1 MPSFTRELATRP
13 KSGAGTFSRASA
25 ALQLPQVNFEKTGPG
40 SANSTS
46 SPEYDFSRIPIFAR
60 AGLRTQP
67 APTVSQPGDSWE
79 QQADQMALQVM
90 RKSVP
95 RQPPRL
101 RAKPA
106 AEGNSGH
113 PMDPS
118 TRHFMETRFG
128 VDFSQVR
135 LHTDSATAESAKAL
149 HARAFTV
156 GNDIGF
162 AHGQYSPGSQAAR
175 SLLAHELAHVV
186 QQGSAPGAGM
196 PAILR
201 YADGPEQA
209 TASAGL
215 RRQYIEL
222 ACEVIADIQRGIEE
236 GRTWDFEDEFLLQ
249 GDEELADPASSLVV
263 DRRNALQ
270 NLVINLDELIRE
282 LEAGTLTPTQP
293 ASRTGLRA
301 LWSARYLRSRE
312 YQPGR
317 APRGHPIH
325 WSHPNRTVVEPSGR
339 LRSIYNSLGG
349 YIDNQPSSPPGM
361 LQAGS
366 LPTWWVL
373 GCHSPRSSELPQPVE
388 QSRPAERERV
398 TPNTLGLLRDRV
410 IFIYRTRGEITNW
423 DWEPRS
429 ETYIEA
435 SRPFG
440 PHEWHYDESAGRV
453 YVIVDSRQYNL
464 LRNGRVERQP

>member
-1 MPSFTRELATRP
+1 MPSFTRELAKHPRP
-13 KSGAGTFSRASA
+13 GAGASSRASA
-25 ALQLPQVNFEKTGPG
+25 AVQLPQVNFEKTGPG
-40 SANSTS
+40 SAISTS

-60 AGLRTQP
+60 AGLRAQP
-67 APTVSQPGDSWE
+67 ESTISQPGDPWE
-79 QQADQMALQVM
+79 QQAGQMARQVM
-90 RKSVP
+90 RTSIP
-95 RQPPRL
+95 HQPPHL

-106 AEGNSGH
+106 AEGTSGH
-113 PMDPS
+113 PMDSS
-118 TRHFMETRFG
+118 TRDFMETRFG
-128 VDFSQVR
+128 VDFGSVR

-149 HARAFTV
+149 RARAFTV

-162 AHGQYSPGSQAAR
+162 APGQYSPGSQAAR

-186 QQGSAPGAGM
+186 QHSAPGAGM

-209 TASAGL
+209 TASAGLL

-249 GDEELADPASSLVV
+249 GDEELGDPASSLVG
-263 DRRNALQ
+263 DRRDALER
-270 NLVINLDELIRE
+270 LVANLDALIQE

-293 ASRTGLRA
+293 ASRVSLRA
-301 LWSARYLRSRE
+301 LWSARYLNRGV
-312 YQPGR
+312 YPPGR

-325 WSHPNRTVVEPSGR
+325 WSHPVRTITEPDGGIR
-339 LRSIYNSLGG
+339 RIYNSLGG
-349 YIDNQPSSPPGM
+349 YIDNLPSSPPGM
-361 LQAGS
+361 LRAGS

-373 GCHSPRSSELPQPVE
+373 GCHSPGSSERPQPAG
-388 QSRPAERERV
+388 QPAARERV
-398 TPNTLGLLRDRV
+398 TPNTLGLIPDRV
-410 IFIYRTRGEITNW
+410 IFVYRTRGEITNW

-453 YVIVDSRQYNL
+453 YVIVGGRQYNL

>member
-13 KSGAGTFSRASA
+13 RPNAGASSSTSA
-25 ALQLPQVNFEKTGPG
+25 ALQLSRVNFEKTSPGP
-40 SANSTS
+40 AISTH
-46 SPEYDFSRIPIFAR
+46 SPKYDFSRISIFAR
-60 AGLRTQP
+60 ASLIAQP
-67 APTVSQPGDSWE
+67 GPTISQPGDPWE
-79 QQADQMALQVM
+79 QQADQMAREVM
-90 RKSVP
+90 RTSIP
-95 RQPPRL
+95 HQPPHI

-106 AEGNSGH
+106 AEGTSGH

-118 TRHFMETRFG
+118 TRDFMETRFG
-128 VDFSQVR
+128 VDFGSVR

-149 HARAFTV
+149 NACAFTV

-162 AHGQYSPGSQAAR
+162 AHGQYSPGSQTSR

-186 QQGSAPGAGM
+186 QHSAPGAGM

-201 YADGPEQA
+201 YANGPEQA
-209 TASAGL
+209 VASVAL
-215 RRQYIEL
+215 RRQYIAL

-249 GDEELADPASSLVV
+249 GDEELADPANSLVV
-263 DRRNALQ
+263 DRRNALER
-270 NLVINLDELIRE
+270 LVANLDALIQE

-293 ASRTGLRA
+293 ASRASLRA
-301 LWSARYLRSRE
+301 LWSARYLSRGV
-312 YQPGR
+312 YPPGR

-325 WSHPNRTVVEPSGR
+325 WSHPVRTITEPDGGIR
-339 LRSIYNSLGG
+339 RIYNSLGG

-361 LQAGS
+361 LGAGS

-373 GCHSPRSSELPQPVE
+373 GCHSPSSSGRP
-388 QSRPAERERV
+388 PAERERV
-398 TPNTLGLLRDRV
+398 TPNTLGLLPDTA
-410 IFIYRTRGEITNW
+410 IFVYRTRGEITNW
-423 DWEPRS
+423 DWEPIS
-429 ETYIEA
+429 ATYIEA

-453 YVIVDSRQYNL
+453 YVIVDGQQYNL
-464 LRNGRVERQP
+464 LRNGRVERHR

>member
-13 KSGAGTFSRASA
+13 NYSAGTSSRASA
-25 ALQLPQVNFEKTGPG
+25 ALQLPQVNYEKVGPG
-40 SANSTS
+40 SAISKS

-60 AGLRTQP
+60 AGLRAQP
-67 APTVSQPGDSWE
+67 ESTISQPGDSWE
-79 QQADQMALQVM
+79 QQADQIARQVM
-90 RKSVP
+90 RTSVP
-95 RQPPRL
+95 HQPPHL

-106 AEGNSGH
+106 AEEASGH

-118 TRHFMETRFG
+118 TRNFMETRFG
-128 VDFSQVR
+128 VDFGSVR
-135 LHTDSATAESAKAL
+135 LHTDAPTAESAKAL

-186 QQGSAPGAGM
+186 QHSAPVAGM

-209 TASAGL
+209 TASAGLL

-249 GDEELADPASSLVV
+249 GDEELGDPASSLVG
-263 DRRNALQ
+263 DRRDALER
-270 NLVINLDELIRE
+270 LVANLDALIQE
-282 LEAGTLTPTQP
+282 LEAGTLTPTQS
-293 ASRTGLRA
+293 ASRVSLRA
-301 LWSARYLRSRE
+301 LWSARYLSRGI
-312 YQPGR
+312 YPPGR

-325 WSHPNRTVVEPSGR
+325 WSRPVRTVHEPSGII
-339 LRSIYNSLGG
+339 RSIYNSLGG
-349 YIDNQPSSPPGM
+349 YIDNLPSSPPGM

-373 GCHSPRSSELPQPVE
+373 GCHSPGSSRQPQPAGQPATRE
-388 QSRPAERERV
+388 QL
-398 TPNTLGLLRDRV
+398 TPNTLGLIPDRV
-410 IFIYRTRGEITNW
+410 IFVYRTRGEITNW

-453 YVIVDSRQYNL
+453 YVIVGGQQYNL